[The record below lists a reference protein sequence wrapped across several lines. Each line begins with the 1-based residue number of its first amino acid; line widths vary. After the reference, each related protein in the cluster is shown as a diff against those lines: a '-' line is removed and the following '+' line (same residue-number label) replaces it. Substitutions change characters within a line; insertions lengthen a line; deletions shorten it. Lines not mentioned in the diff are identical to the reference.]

1 MSQSISTAV
10 VGMIIA
16 SARATRYDQEMP
28 IK

>member
-16 SARATRYDQEMP
+16 SGRATRYDQEMP
-28 IK
+28 E